1 MVNHKKQRIKSLCG
15 NTVTWANQI
24 RMLGQNFQR
33 LGAVIG
39 GGLIAWLRPAVVAIN
54 NAMDGIIAAVQRV
67 VNALGKIFG
76 WEMIVDTTGKSLIED
91 TEEVAD
97 AWDDA
102 TGAAKKYAKQL
113 LGIDEL
119 NNLTTNDKGS
129 GSGDDGGFGG
139 LSGGNIIKPGGIEF
153 KKFESDIDS
162 LFKLGE
168 HFSDGLRKML
178 DGINWNEI
186 YLKASKFGEGLA
198 NFLNGLIK
206 PETFY
211 SVGKTIANA
220 LNTAIQAAFSFAN
233 TANWK
238 QWGEAIGQSI
248 NGFFKNFNFKKFAQT
263 LNKFAKGIFD
273 MLAKAIKTIKW
284 GDVFKGIFDFVKNL
298 KIETVFGAFL
308 LMPNK
313 LKSKIGTALKGV
325 YTVVSNYIGKFSGL
339 MKEGNGFLTS
349 FVLASPKLT
358 NAVSTIQMAFTNY
371 KMGIAQGYSKTQSFI
386 GAIQYLGSAMSPL
399 AKGITSAVAGFAEFA
414 LVSNGVKNIVSET
427 GNLTAGIAEL
437 TLGLTAAG
445 AVFTAMFGVGGLI
458 ATGIIGL
465 VSAVKGLYDAFK
477 EAENARF
484 AESIRNALTGNG
496 GVPLDEYLNSVKD
509 SILSMGDGFERVS
522 EKAQALESADKN
534 VSDVVFDIERLKLEL
549 KNCEEGTEEYA
560 EKVEQLKNKFND
572 LSDAIQT
579 KFSSALDVV
588 LAGLSPDSPFAKYLD
603 SIGVSVDEHKE
614 AVVSSFT
621 DIEAK
626 IKEYNDVLNDPNA
639 TPEQIENA
647 RQALIELSGAM
658 DETAIATEN
667 LRTQVATH
675 GLDWSSYFK
684 DGEIDTQ
691 GITDN
696 LKSLGDAAKE
706 VSDTFE
712 GGMNEMVNAAKKLGD
727 DETAQF
733 IRDYIPGALTDM
745 NTQSATEIKTATDL
759 LQTDLVNNVT
769 DIITQASSEWENMNP
784 LEKTFVWS
792 GDEEKY
798 IATRVAEYKTK
809 VVDPISKE
817 IETTLSDLG
826 VDGAGWGSDA
836 MSNVFDGMFDIDKNP
851 NWLTGQASFETKM
864 KNGYQ
869 DVISNVLKE
878 VDGADITK
886 GVLKSASDV
895 PESEYKTATDKVESN
910 TEDAMRKSFD
920 SHSPAKTMFP
930 VGKDIVLGV
939 FKGFEEVDFQG
950 KMSEWWTA
958 NVSPWFTV
966 DLWHTIG
973 DGMVVGLT
981 DKWNEFT
988 TWFNNTGFPDFWNSV
1003 TSKFSQEAWTF
1014 TGIGDGLRA
1023 SFNTA
1028 IESVKLIWN
1037 DFAKWF
1043 NTQLNF
1049 KWDSVSANGKEVVK
1063 AGSVNLGSLP
1073 TFATGGYPTQG
1084 SLFVAGETYGQS
1096 EWVGNINGRTG
1107 VVSGYEI
1114 TDISRTIRDTSEAE
1128 MALMRSQNEIL
1139 MGILQKEFGISKD
1152 AIGEAA
1158 RSYGREYYNRTG
1170 NQAFSY

>member
-1 MVNHKKQRIKSLCG
+1 
-15 NTVTWANQI
+15 
-24 RMLGQNFQR
+24 MLGQNFQR

-76 WEMIVDTTGKSLIED
+76 WEMIVDTTGQSLIED

-113 LGIDEL
+113 LGIDEI
-119 NNLTTNDKGS
+119 NNLTTNDGGR

-162 LFKLGE
+162 LFKLGT
-168 HFSDGLRKML
+168 HFSDGLKKML
-178 DGINWNEI
+178 DGINWNDI
-186 YLKASKFGEGLA
+186 YRKASRFGEGLA
-198 NFLNGLIK
+198 DFLNGLIK
-206 PETFY
+206 PDTFY
-211 SVGKTIANA
+211 SIGRTIANA
-220 LNTAIQAAFSFAN
+220 LNTAIQAAFSFSN
-233 TANWK
+233 RANWK
-238 QWGEAIGQSI
+238 QWGESIGQSI
-248 NGFFKNFNFKKFAQT
+248 NGFFQNFDFKKFAKT

-273 MLAKAIKTIKW
+273 MLVKAIKTIKW
-284 GDVFKGIFDFVKNL
+284 GDVFKGIFDFVSNL
-298 KIETVFGAFL
+298 KIETIFGAFL

-325 YTVVSNYIGKFSGL
+325 YTVVNNYIGKFSGL

-358 NAVSTIQMAFTNY
+358 SAVSTIQMAFTNY
-371 KMGIAQGYSKTQSFI
+371 SLGISQGYSKTQSFI
-386 GAIQYLGSAMSPL
+386 GALQYLGSSMSPL
-399 AKGITSAVAGFAEFA
+399 AKGLTSVVAGFAEFA
-414 LVSNGVKNIVSET
+414 LVSNGVKNLTSET

-437 TLGLTAAG
+437 GIGLTAAG
-445 AVFTAMFGVGGLI
+445 AIFTVMFGPAGLI
-458 ATGIIGL
+458 AAGIIGL
-465 VSAVKGLYDAFK
+465 ISAVKGLYDSFS
-477 EAENARF
+477 EAENLRF
-484 AESIRNALTGNG
+484 ADSIRNALTGNG
-496 GVPLDEYLNSVKD
+496 GVPLDEYLQSVSDKIA
-509 SILSMGDGFERVS
+509 SFGDGFERVA
-522 EKAQALESADKN
+522 EKSQALESADKN

-626 IKEYNDVLNDPNA
+626 IKEYNDVLNDPKA
-639 TPEQIENA
+639 TTEQIESA
-647 RQALIELSGAM
+647 RQSLIELSGAM
-658 DETAIATEN
+658 DETALATEN

-712 GGMNEMVNAAKKLGD
+712 GGMNDMVNAAKKLGD

-745 NTQSATEIKTATDL
+745 NVQSATEIKTATDL

-769 DIITQASSEWENMNP
+769 DIMTQASSEWENMNP
-784 LEKTFVWS
+784 LEKTFVWK
-792 GDEEKY
+792 GDAEKY
-798 IATRVAEYKTK
+798 TANRVAEYKTK

-817 IETTLSDLG
+817 IETTLSGLG

-836 MSNVFDGMFDIDKNP
+836 MGKVFDGMFDIDKNA
-851 NWLTGQASFETKM
+851 NWLTGQTSFETKL

-886 GVLKSASDV
+886 GVLKGASEV
-895 PESEYKTATDKVESN
+895 PYSEYKKATDEVE
-910 TEDAMRKSFD
+910 TDTVDATRESFD
-920 SHSPAKTMFP
+920 SNSPAKKMYP
-930 VGKDIVLGV
+930 IGKDIVLGIFEG
-939 FKGFEEVDFQG
+939 FKEVDFQG

-958 NVSPWFTV
+958 NVSPWFTI

-988 TWFNNTGFPDFWNSV
+988 KWFNDTGFADFWTDINN
-1003 TSKFSQEAWTF
+1003 KFSAASWTF
-1014 TGIGDGLRA
+1014 TGITDGLKA

-1096 EWVGNINGRTG
+1096 EWVGNINGKTG
-1107 VVSGYEI
+1107 VTSGYEI
-1114 TDISRTIRDTSEAE
+1114 TGIANAIYDTSARE
-1128 MALMRSQNEIL
+1128 MELLRQQNEYL
-1139 MGILQKEFGISKD
+1139 MGILNKEFGISRD
-1152 AIGEAA
+1152 AVGEAS
-1158 RSYGREYYNRTG
+1158 RSYARDYYKRTG
-1170 NQAFSY
+1170 NQAYSF

>member
-1 MVNHKKQRIKSLCG
+1 MGNHKKQRIKSLCG
-15 NTVTWANQI
+15 NTVTWANQV

-76 WEMIVDTTGKSLIED
+76 WEMIVDTTGQSLIED
-91 TEEVAD
+91 TEEVAE

-113 LGIDEL
+113 LGIDEI
-119 NNLTTNDKGS
+119 NNLTTNDGGRGS
-129 GSGDDGGFGG
+129 GEDGGFGG

-162 LFKLGE
+162 LFKLGT
-168 HFSDGLRKML
+168 HFSDGLKKML
-178 DGINWNEI
+178 DGINWNDI
-186 YLKASKFGEGLA
+186 YRKASRFGEGLA

-206 PETFY
+206 PDTFY
-211 SVGKTIANA
+211 SIGRTIANA
-220 LNTAIQAAFSFAN
+220 LNTAIQAAFSFSN
-233 TANWK
+233 RANWK
-238 QWGEAIGQSI
+238 QWGESIGQAI
-248 NGFFKNFNFKKFAQT
+248 NGFFQNFDFAKFAKT

-284 GDVFKGIFDFVKNL
+284 SDVFKGIFDFVKNL
-298 KIETVFGAFL
+298 KIETLFGAFL

-358 NAVSTIQMAFTNY
+358 SAVSTIQMAFTNY
-371 KMGIAQGYSKTQSFI
+371 SLGISQGYSKTQSFI
-386 GAIQYLGSAMSPL
+386 GALQYLGSSMSPL
-399 AKGITSAVAGFAEFA
+399 AKGLTSIVAGFAEFA
-414 LVSNGVKNIVSET
+414 LVSNGVKNLTSET
-427 GNLTAGIAEL
+427 GNLAAGIAEL
-437 TLGLTAAG
+437 GIGLTAAG
-445 AVFTAMFGVGGLI
+445 AIFTVMFGPAGLI
-458 ATGIIGL
+458 AAGIIGL
-465 VSAVKGLYDAFK
+465 ISAVKGLYDSFS
-477 EAENARF
+477 EAENLRF
-484 AESIRNALTGNG
+484 ADSIRNALTGNG
-496 GVPLDEYLNSVKD
+496 GVPLDEYLQSVSDKIA
-509 SILSMGDGFERVS
+509 SFGDGFERVA
-522 EKAQALESADKN
+522 EKSQALESADKN

-712 GGMNEMVNAAKKLGD
+712 GGMNDMVNAAKKLGD

-745 NTQSATEIKTATDL
+745 NVQSATEIKTATDL

-769 DIITQASSEWENMNP
+769 DIITQASSEWEKMNP

-798 IATRVAEYKTK
+798 TANRVAEYKTK

-817 IETTLSDLG
+817 IETTLSGLG

-836 MSNVFDGMFDIDKNP
+836 MTQVFDGMFEIDKNP
-851 NWLTGQASFETKM
+851 NWLTGQRSFETKM

-886 GVLKSASDV
+886 GVLKAASDV
-895 PESEYKTATDKVESN
+895 PESEYKTATDKVESS
-910 TEDAMRKSFD
+910 TEDSMRKSFD

-988 TWFNNTGFPDFWNSV
+988 KWFNDTGFSDFWTDINN
-1003 TSKFSQEAWTF
+1003 KFSAASWTF
-1014 TGIGDGLRA
+1014 TGITDGLKA

-1096 EWVGNINGRTG
+1096 EWVGNINGKTG
-1107 VVSGYEI
+1107 VTSGYEI
-1114 TDISRTIRDTSEAE
+1114 TGIANAIYDTSARE
-1128 MALMRSQNEIL
+1128 MELLRQQNEYL
-1139 MGILQKEFGISKD
+1139 MGILNKEFGISRD
-1152 AIGEAA
+1152 AVGEAS
-1158 RSYGREYYNRTG
+1158 RSYARDYYKRTG
-1170 NQAFSY
+1170 NQAYSF